1 MSWNAQRPK
10 MSISAEAGIMV
21 VMVRIRS
28 WRSDRTASE
37 VGIFVVCEGFV
48 EEDDIGEYGMSAM

>member
-1 MSWNAQRPK
+1 

-37 VGIFVVCEGFV
+37 VGIFVVCEGSV
-48 EEDDIGEYGMSAM
+48 EEDDIGVYGMSAM